1 MRLNVNYIAKGN
13 AVHEIYAK
21 AGVPFPA
28 GLPSAGQE
36 PETDFLKLATQD
48 VLDAAGYLD
57 YNPNPTVMNGVAS
70 FCLYSD
76 FEIHTLTAT
85 LTVNESASTTEAFL
99 CSEIIETG
107 TEYDGNYTT
116 ELGVLEI
123 PSEAGTYSYTLVVSA
138 DGQIYT
144 ITGTFTV
151 EAENQQN
158 NEQE

>member
-1 MRLNVNYIAKGN
+1 MRLPFNYIAKGN

-28 GLPSAGQE
+28 GLPSAEQE

-48 VLDAAGYLD
+48 VLDAAGFLD
-57 YNPNPTVMNGVAS
+57 YNPNPIVMNGFAY
-70 FCLYSD
+70 FCLYSN

-85 LTVNESASTTEAFL
+85 CTVGENTATTESFL
-99 CSEIIETG
+99 CGEITG
-107 TEYDGNYTT
+107 TETEYDGNYTT
-116 ELGVLEI
+116 ELGELECV
-123 PSEAGTYSYTLVVSA
+123 PSEAGTYSYNLVVSA

-151 EAENQQN
+151 EAENQEN
-158 NEQE
+158 NE